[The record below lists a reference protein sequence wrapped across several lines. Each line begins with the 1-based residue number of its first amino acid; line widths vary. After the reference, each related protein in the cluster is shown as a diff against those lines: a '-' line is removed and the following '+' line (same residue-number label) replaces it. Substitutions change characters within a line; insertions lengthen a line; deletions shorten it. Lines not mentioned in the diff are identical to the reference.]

1 MKAGRRQAHH
11 WGITSNLSHPGV
23 APTTLLA
30 VGRSKDTMG
39 VRLIRALSA
48 RGIIVG
54 TVESAQFPALLAAT
68 SPDAKRGGFY
78 GPRGL
83 GHMGG
88 PPGEQ
93 KLYSRLRS
101 VEEARRI
108 WTASENLTK
117 VSFLT
122 A

>member
-1 MKAGRRQAHH
+1 MADRD
-11 WGITSNLSHPGV
+11 
-23 APTTLLA
+23 
-30 VGRSKDTMG
+30 KD
-39 VRLIRALSA
+39 A
-48 RGIIVG
+48 RGIVVG
-54 TVESAQFPALLAAT
+54 TVRTAQLPALYAAT
-68 SPDAKRGGFY
+68 SPDAERGGFY

-108 WTASENLTK
+108 WHVSEELTQ
-117 VSFLT
+117 VSFPSG
-122 A
+122 